1 MSKAAFTITSDPTTR
16 EIVRRVL
23 DANRGLVTDRREMMR
38 GQARRFVNL
47 AQQEAPKFTGEFANK
62 ISYRTI
68 GGGDVDGFNVYVPKP
83 LGDWILD
90 GTPPHVIRPRGNGYP
105 LRFYWPKV
113 GREVRFMY
121 VNHPGT
127 KANRFMGR
135 AYRRWLP
142 GARQDL
148 NIVAE
153 NWARRIQGARQN
165 PKSLGVS

>member
-1 MSKAAFTITSDPTTR
+1 MSKAVFTITSDPTTR

-23 DANRGLVTDRREMMR
+23 DANQGLVTDRREMMR

-83 LGDWILD
+83 LGTWILE
-90 GTPPHVIRPRGNGYP
+90 GTRPHIIRVRRAKF

-113 GREVRFMY
+113 GRVVYFKQ

-127 KANRFMGR
+127 KANPFLSR